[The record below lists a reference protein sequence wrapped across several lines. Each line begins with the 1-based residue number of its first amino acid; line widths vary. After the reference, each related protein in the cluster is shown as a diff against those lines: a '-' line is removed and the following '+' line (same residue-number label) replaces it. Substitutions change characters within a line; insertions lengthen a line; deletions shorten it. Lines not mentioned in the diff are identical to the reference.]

1 MSETWADVRAGE
13 TGVSLTTIVGGI
25 SLALRHART
34 ADRVGLTGLRFTIA
48 DDDERGRVQAQFAA
62 HPPPDGL
69 AMEFVAS
76 SEAPARESVL
86 VLEGSAIYLRDTL
99 LGSMA
104 GDGRREVAPDFPLRG
119 PGDVAPATRFLYGQ
133 IRKSVTLDGVIAY
146 YIMRPLA
153 RVVTRLLLN
162 TSVSPNQAT
171 LAALAC
177 GVAAAICAAMG
188 GATFAIFAGLFYW
201 SGGVLDC
208 VDGELARL
216 RLQSSKIGE
225 WLDSMVD
232 EFSTISLVVGLGI
245 GLASDGA
252 GDHWLFLGIGAAIL
266 GVIGLT
272 PMYADLHRRGLAID
286 TAQFPWFFGNTNA
299 AEDQGSV
306 SFIGKLINGLGYFIR
321 RDANITGT
329 SLLLMFNYRA
339 VALSIILGAFVVTC
353 VLVVCH
359 YTVMGLRNR
368 AA

>member
-1 MSETWADVRAGE
+1 MSETWAHVRAGE
-13 TGVSLTTIVGGI
+13 AGVSLTTIVGGI

-34 ADRVGLTGLRFTIA
+34 ADRVGLKGLRFTIEDA
-48 DDDERGRVQAQFAA
+48 NERSRVQAQFAA
-62 HPPPDGL
+62 HPAPEGL

-76 SEAPARESVL
+76 SVAHTNAPVM
-86 VLEGSAIYLRDTL
+86 VLEASAIYLRDTL
-99 LGSMA
+99 AANMA
-104 GDGRREVAPDFPLRG
+104 GDGRREVEPDFLLRSAS
-119 PGDVAPATRFLYGQ
+119 DVAPATRFLFGQ
-133 IRKSVTLDGVIAY
+133 IRKSITLDGVIAFY
-146 YIMRPLA
+146 VMRPLA

-177 GVAAAICAAMG
+177 GIAAAICAAMG
-188 GATFAIFAGLFYW
+188 GATLAIFAGLFYW

-245 GLASDGA
+245 GLARDGQ
-252 GDHWLFLGIGAAIL
+252 GDYWLLLGIGAAIL
-266 GVIGLT
+266 GIVGLA

-286 TAQFPWFFGNTNA
+286 TAQFPWFFGNENA
-299 AEDQGSV
+299 AEGQGSMSLV
-306 SFIGKLINGLGYFIR
+306 GKLINGLGYFIR

-329 SLLLMFNYRA
+329 SLLLMFNFRE

-353 VLVVCH
+353 VLVACH
-359 YTVMGLRNR
+359 YTVMGLRKR